1 MDRDAAMA
9 IKKEEGTNEIRQCRT
24 TSPSFINRSITLMEE
39 ILQIFLRWVKD
50 KLAIVLQIEHIDLK
64 FNTKVS
70 SRPPYTF
77 SSTGCRP
84 AQRLAGKTGVRVIIT
99 QTENKDGFGI
109 AKETRPFLLEPTSM
123 CVLCKQPAPRCRL

>member
-9 IKKEEGTNEIRQCRT
+9 IKKEEGTNENRQCRT

-39 ILQIFLRWVKD
+39 ILQIFLRWIKD

-70 SRPPYTF
+70 SLP
-77 SSTGCRP
+77 
-84 AQRLAGKTGVRVIIT
+84 LH
-99 QTENKDGFGI
+99 
-109 AKETRPFLLEPTSM
+109 FLLH
-123 CVLCKQPAPRCRL
+123 RLQARTTPGREDRG